1 MTNDDLQREAADP
14 RTSAARLHE
23 IAQADRD
30 TWPLIAAH
38 PQAYDGLLE
47 WLGEHGDDTVREAI
61 AARAAAVPPP
71 PPPPG
76 PPAPPAPP
84 TQESPVEEVPVE
96 EPTAAPVAE
105 PTVPLEPT
113 PTEVTPAAAAAPV
126 PAAQPTTPTQTTP
139 TPVAL
144 ESDGTG
150 GGGTGGDGAG
160 RSDGAGSGGTSVAR
174 VLLVLGV
181 IAALVAGGYVGIRAL
196 TGDDDSSSSVAS
208 SAAGKSDDKSSDDGG
223 EASGSGDA
231 EEFCSV
237 MKDLRD
243 SSLSSLDNLNSQG
256 GTPDLDALRKQLDE
270 TAAKYEALRKAAP
283 AEIADDVKVL
293 ADLMSSSASASS
305 SGGTSPFADFSSE
318 EYLDASTKV
327 SQYYYTHCST

>member
-23 IAQADRD
+23 IAQADRE

-84 TQESPVEEVPVE
+84 TQESPVQEAPVE
-96 EPTAAPVAE
+96 EPPVETVAE

-113 PTEVTPAAAAAPV
+113 PAP
-126 PAAQPTTPTQTTP
+126 T
-139 TPVAL
+139 AL
-144 ESDGTG
+144 
-150 GGGTGGDGAG
+150 A
-160 RSDGAGSGGTSVAR
+160 SDGAGSTEATSSDATSSGGTSVAR

-181 IAALVAGGYVGIRAL
+181 IAALVAGGYFGISAL
-196 TGDDDSSSSVAS
+196 TGDDDSGSPVAGT
-208 SAAGKSDDKSSDDGG
+208 SASKDSDDKGG
-223 EASGSGDA
+223 DKGGDEASGSGDSDQ
-231 EEFCSV
+231 FCSV

-243 SSLSSLDNLNSQG
+243 SSLSSLDNLNSEG
-256 GTPDLDALRKQLDE
+256 GTPDLDALRQQLDE

-305 SGGTSPFADFSSE
+305 SGGTSPFADFSSK

>member
-14 RTSAARLHE
+14 HTSAARLHE

-61 AARAAAVPPP
+61 ASRAAAVPPP

-84 TQESPVEEVPVE
+84 TQESPVQEAPVE
-96 EPTAAPVAE
+96 EPPVAE
-105 PTVPLEPT
+105 PTVRLEPT
-113 PTEVTPAAAAAPV
+113 PNPTEVAPAAATTPV
-126 PAAQPTTPTQTTP
+126 AAAQPTSP
-139 TPVAL
+139 TPAAL
-144 ESDGTG
+144 ESDGVGSTDA
-150 GGGTGGDGAG
+150 TSSGAT
-160 RSDGAGSGGTSVAR
+160 GSGGTSVAR

-181 IAALVAGGYVGIRAL
+181 IAALVAGGYFGIRAL
-196 TGDDDSSSSVAS
+196 TGDDDSSSPVAGT
-208 SAAGKSDDKSSDDGG
+208 SASKKSDDKGG
-223 EASGSGDA
+223 DEASGSGDS

-305 SGGTSPFADFSSE
+305 SGGTSPFADFSSK

-327 SQYYYTHCST
+327 SQYYYTHCSS

>member
-14 RTSAARLHE
+14 QTSAARLHE
-23 IAQADRD
+23 IAQADRE

-76 PPAPPAPP
+76 PPAPPEP
-84 TQESPVEEVPVE
+84 PVE
-96 EPTAAPVAE
+96 EPTLVAEPVAPAPAAATAPVA
-105 PTVPLEPT
+105 
-113 PTEVTPAAAAAPV
+113 
-126 PAAQPTTPTQTTP
+126 AAQPTTPTPAP
-139 TPVAL
+139 TAL
-144 ESDGTG
+144 ESDGAG
-150 GGGTGGDGAG
+150 SGVSGDGTTT
-160 RSDGAGSGGTSVAR
+160 DGANGGGTSVAR

-181 IAALVAGGYVGIRAL
+181 IAALVAGGYFGIRAL

-208 SAAGKSDDKSSDDGG
+208 SAAGKSDDKGSDKGDD
-223 EASGSGDA
+223 EASGSGDSA
-231 EEFCSV
+231 EFCSV

-243 SSLSSLDNLNSQG
+243 SSLSSLDNLNSEG

-305 SGGTSPFADFSSE
+305 SGGTSPFADFSSK

>member
-14 RTSAARLHE
+14 HTSAARLHE
-23 IAQADRD
+23 IAQADREV
-30 TWPLIAAH
+30 WPLIAAH
-38 PQAYDGLLE
+38 PHAYDGLLE

-71 PPPPG
+71 PPPPQPPG

-84 TQESPVEEVPVE
+84 TQESPVQEAPVE
-96 EPTAAPVAE
+96 EPPVAE
-105 PTVPLEPT
+105 PTVRLEPT
-113 PTEVTPAAAAAPV
+113 PNPTEVAPAAAAAPA

-150 GGGTGGDGAG
+150 SDGTG
-160 RSDGAGSGGTSVAR
+160 RSEGAGSGGTSVAR

-181 IAALVAGGYVGIRAL
+181 IAALVAGGYFGIRAL

-208 SAAGKSDDKSSDDGG
+208 SAAGKSDDKGSDDSGD
-223 EASGSGDA
+223 ASGSGDS

-305 SGGTSPFADFSSE
+305 SGGTSPFADFSSK

-327 SQYYYTHCST
+327 SQYYYTHCSS

>member
-23 IAQADRD
+23 IAQADRE

-84 TQESPVEEVPVE
+84 TQESPVQEAPVE
-96 EPTAAPVAE
+96 EPPVAPVAE

-113 PTEVTPAAAAAPV
+113 PAP
-126 PAAQPTTPTQTTP
+126 T
-139 TPVAL
+139 AL
-144 ESDGTG
+144 
-150 GGGTGGDGAG
+150 A
-160 RSDGAGSGGTSVAR
+160 SDGAGSTEATSSDTTSSDATSSDATSSGGTSVAR

-181 IAALVAGGYVGIRAL
+181 IAALVAGGYFGISAL
-196 TGDDDSSSSVAS
+196 TGDDDSGSPVAGT
-208 SAAGKSDDKSSDDGG
+208 SASKDSDDKGG
-223 EASGSGDA
+223 DRGGDEASGSGDSDQ
-231 EEFCSV
+231 FCSV

-243 SSLSSLDNLNSQG
+243 SSLSSLDNLNSEG
-256 GTPDLDALRKQLDE
+256 GTPDLDALRQQLDE

-305 SGGTSPFADFSSE
+305 SGGTSPFADFSSK

>member
-14 RTSAARLHE
+14 QTSAARLHE
-23 IAQADRD
+23 IAQADRE

-76 PPAPPAPP
+76 PPAPPEP
-84 TQESPVEEVPVE
+84 PVE
-96 EPTAAPVAE
+96 EPTLVAEPVAPAEIAPAAATAPVA
-105 PTVPLEPT
+105 
-113 PTEVTPAAAAAPV
+113 
-126 PAAQPTTPTQTTP
+126 AAQPTTPT
-139 TPVAL
+139 PVPAAL
-144 ESDGTG
+144 ESDGAG
-150 GGGTGGDGAG
+150 SGVSGDGTTT
-160 RSDGAGSGGTSVAR
+160 DGANGGGTSVAR

-181 IAALVAGGYVGIRAL
+181 IAALVAGGYFGIRAL
-196 TGDDDSSSSVAS
+196 TGDDDSSSPVAGT
-208 SAAGKSDDKSSDDGG
+208 SASKESDDKGG
-223 EASGSGDA
+223 DEASGSGDSDQ
-231 EEFCSV
+231 FCSV

-243 SSLSSLDNLNSQG
+243 SSVSSLENLNNGTS

-305 SGGTSPFADFSSE
+305 SGGTSPFADFSSK

-327 SQYYYTHCST
+327 SQYYYTHCSS

>member
-23 IAQADRD
+23 IAQADRE

-84 TQESPVEEVPVE
+84 TQESPVQEAPVE
-96 EPTAAPVAE
+96 EPPVAPVAE

-113 PTEVTPAAAAAPV
+113 PAP
-126 PAAQPTTPTQTTP
+126 T
-139 TPVAL
+139 AL
-144 ESDGTG
+144 
-150 GGGTGGDGAG
+150 A
-160 RSDGAGSGGTSVAR
+160 SDGAGSTEATSSDATSSGGTSVAR

-181 IAALVAGGYVGIRAL
+181 IAALVAGGYFGISAL
-196 TGDDDSSSSVAS
+196 TGDDDSGSPVAGT
-208 SAAGKSDDKSSDDGG
+208 SASKDSDDKGG
-223 EASGSGDA
+223 DKGGDEASGSGDSDQ
-231 EEFCSV
+231 FCSV

-243 SSLSSLDNLNSQG
+243 SSLSSLDNLNSEG
-256 GTPDLDALRKQLDE
+256 GTPDLDALRQQLDE

-305 SGGTSPFADFSSE
+305 SGGTSPFADFSSK

>member
-23 IAQADRD
+23 IAQADRE

-84 TQESPVEEVPVE
+84 TQESPVQEAPVE
-96 EPTAAPVAE
+96 EPPVAPVAE

-113 PTEVTPAAAAAPV
+113 PAP
-126 PAAQPTTPTQTTP
+126 T
-139 TPVAL
+139 AL
-144 ESDGTG
+144 
-150 GGGTGGDGAG
+150 A
-160 RSDGAGSGGTSVAR
+160 SDGAGSTEATSSDATSSGGTSVAR

-181 IAALVAGGYVGIRAL
+181 IAALVAGGYFGISAL
-196 TGDDDSSSSVAS
+196 TGDDDSGSPGAGTSAS
-208 SAAGKSDDKSSDDGG
+208 KDSDDKGG
-223 EASGSGDA
+223 DKGGDEASGSGDSDQ
-231 EEFCSV
+231 FCSV

-243 SSLSSLDNLNSQG
+243 SSLSSLDNLNSEG
-256 GTPDLDALRKQLDE
+256 GTPDLDALRQQLDE

-305 SGGTSPFADFSSE
+305 SGGTSPFADFSSK

>member
-14 RTSAARLHE
+14 RTTAARLHE

-47 WLGEHGDDTVREAI
+47 WLGEHGDDSVREAI
-61 AARAAAVPPP
+61 AARAAAMPPP

-84 TQESPVEEVPVE
+84 TQEDPVQEAAVE
-96 EPTAAPVAE
+96 EPPVAE

-113 PTEVTPAAAAAPV
+113 PTPTAVEPAAATAPV
-126 PAAQPTTPTQTTP
+126 AAAQPTTPAP
-139 TPVAL
+139 TAL
-144 ESDGTG
+144 ESDGAASSEATS
-150 GGGTGGDGAG
+150 
-160 RSDGAGSGGTSVAR
+160 SDATSGGGTSVAR

-181 IAALVAGGYVGIRAL
+181 IAALVAGGYFGIRAL

-208 SAAGKSDDKSSDDGG
+208 SAAGKSDDKGSDDGG
-223 EASGSGDA
+223 EASGSGDS

-243 SSLSSLDNLNSQG
+243 SSLSSLDNLNSEG

-305 SGGTSPFADFSSE
+305 SGGTSPFADFSSQ